1 MSTCPACGSS
11 ENFTRIYKGMERCR
25 SCGFVLFR
33 DVSSVDFEA
42 LYGESYFSGSEYAD
56 YLGEQDALRRSMR
69 RHLTQ
74 MARYRE
80 LGGDLFEIGCAYG
93 LFLDEAKGRFR
104 SVAGVDISREATRYA
119 REVLGVDASDADFL
133 TLDFG
138 PRRFAAI
145 CMWDTIEHV
154 PQPDRF
160 VRKASELLTDD
171 GFFYLTTGDIG
182 SLVARIQGA
191 AWRQIHPPS
200 HVGYFS
206 RSTIERMLSRLGLEV
221 VGFETAAYYHTL
233 FNVLRTLDLRGGAV
247 AALARAALRVMGERA
262 ARRVAA
268 SVDLGDIMFVAAR
281 RRRAASERDA

>member
-1 MSTCPACGSS
+1 
-11 ENFTRIYKGMERCR
+11 
-25 SCGFVLFR
+25 
-33 DVSSVDFEA
+33 
-42 LYGESYFSGSEYAD
+42 
-56 YLGEQDALRRSMR
+56 MR
-69 RHLTQ
+69 RHLKQ

-93 LFLDEAKGRFR
+93 LFLDEAKSRFH
-104 SVAGVDISREATRYA
+104 SVSGVDISREATTYA
-119 REVLGVDASDADFL
+119 REVLGVDASAADFL
-133 TLDFG
+133 TMDFG

-160 VRKASELLTDD
+160 VRKATELLTDD

-191 AWRQIHPPS
+191 GWRQIHPPS

-206 RSTIERMLSRLGLEV
+206 RSTIERMLSRFGLEV
-221 VGFETAAYYHTL
+221 AGFETAAYYHTL

-247 AALARAALRVMGERA
+247 AGLARAALRLVGDTA
-262 ARRVAA
+262 ARRIGA
-268 SVDLGDIMFVAAR
+268 SVDLHDIMFVAAHR
-281 RRRAASERDA
+281 KRKASDRNA